1 MMSAIAFVM
10 LFTRAIL
17 RDQYDV
23 VLIDC
28 PPRLTTGCVNA
39 LAASDYVLIPVL
51 LEETST
57 DAVPRTLGWLKKFQA
72 QVCTELD
79 VLGIVGNKANPRKS

>member
-1 MMSAIAFVM
+1 M
-10 LFTRAIL
+10 
-17 RDQYDV
+17 

-51 LEETST
+51 LEETSVE
-57 DAVPRTLGWLKKFQA
+57 AVPRILTWLKLFQSE
-72 QVCTELD
+72 VCRELD
-79 VLGIVGNKANPRKS
+79 VLGVVGNKAFPE